1 MESKFLVTILTSSKL
16 DYLKQSYNS
25 IINQQPS
32 NIKYD
37 VVIIVN
43 TLKDEYYEQVK
54 TTFYESK
61 VVITESNGFPGK
73 GHNSCIEYFK
83 NHEEYDYLIYLDGD
97 DFFYPF
103 FFKNLEVYLQQSY
116 NPDILFLP
124 FSDILTENYKKDD
137 LHYPFRQCYYCYNVD
152 SLNLMNAV
160 YQRKV
165 SPFRNKLE
173 NVNTAGRIIFVSRK
187 SLEINFTYQENLKW
201 YDDVLP
207 FLQIFEYMT
216 LFPNKLNIYFIE
228 DYNLYLYNR
237 LNEDSSSHNFLK
249 ESQKNYITE
258 NKNFQDAINNKF
270 LAIRNWDLK
279 TIKVLHNPNKKLL
292 TAKFNFT
299 KNLIEKL
306 NLKNMENFQIDKQ
319 YLLTFNNYLIEN
331 GYDSIYKINKINK

>member
-1 MESKFLVTILTSSKL
+1 
-16 DYLKQSYNS
+16 
-25 IINQQPS
+25 
-32 NIKYD
+32 
-37 VVIIVN
+37 
-43 TLKDEYYEQVK
+43 
-54 TTFYESK
+54 
-61 VVITESNGFPGK
+61 
-73 GHNSCIEYFK
+73 
-83 NHEEYDYLIYLDGD
+83 
-97 DFFYPF
+97 
-103 FFKNLEVYLQQSY
+103 
-116 NPDILFLP
+116 
-124 FSDILTENYKKDD
+124 
-137 LHYPFRQCYYCYNVD
+137 
-152 SLNLMNAV
+152 
-160 YQRKV
+160 
-165 SPFRNKLE
+165 
-173 NVNTAGRIIFVSRK
+173 
-187 SLEINFTYQENLKW
+187 
-201 YDDVLP
+201 
-207 FLQIFEYMT
+207 MT

-306 NLKNMENFQIDKQ
+306 NLKNMQNFQIDKQ